1 MCYNAIYKLEVI
13 KLKQVELR
21 VKNGF
26 PVIAQ
31 YRDYET
37 AEDPDSGLF
46 GTIEIVNVL
55 TIKGK
60 PADWFDLSEQ
70 DWTDIETACHEHSA
84 GDFRE
89 DW

>member
-1 MCYNAIYKLEVI
+1 MTKLVD
-13 KLKQVELR
+13 
-21 VKNGF
+21 VKVKGGF
-26 PVIAQ
+26 PLCVE
-31 YRDYET
+31 YRDYAT

-55 TIKGK
+55 TAKGK
-60 PADWFDLSEQ
+60 PADWIEPTLSDQ

-84 GDFRE
+84 DCFNE